1 MINTSVDI
9 QKSNT
14 ELKYLGKKVVRVAAR
29 GKRGG
34 GLLAIGD
41 YSQ

>member
-1 MINTSVDI
+1 MNTSVDI
-9 QKSNT
+9 QKRNT
-14 ELKYLGKKVVRVAAR
+14 ELRYMGKRVVRVAAR
-29 GKRGG
+29 SKRGG